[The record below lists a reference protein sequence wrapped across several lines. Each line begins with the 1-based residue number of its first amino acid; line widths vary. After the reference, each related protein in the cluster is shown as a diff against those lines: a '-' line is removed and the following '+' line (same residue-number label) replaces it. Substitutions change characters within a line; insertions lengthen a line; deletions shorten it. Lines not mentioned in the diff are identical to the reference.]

1 MITVFIKLKFLFLLP
16 IGTFIAKHLESFP
29 SWLKVVCTVRSSMA
43 STVAKTL
50 PFHTINLDK
59 CILDERI
66 KKDLVDYVQYR
77 VQTSH
82 SIQVNIT
89 PITPQFNKFLPEPSP
104 QDRFVLYLT
113 ETSGGSFLFAKLV
126 LDLIERGHL
135 VIKSTSFKVLPV
147 SLSEVFQLECNLKFS
162 SVQARAYMLECFK
175 VLKKV
180 NKQCP
185 LIEFW
190 DR

>member
-1 MITVFIKLKFLFLLP
+1 MTILFIKLKLVFILP

-82 SIQVNIT
+82 SVQVNIT

-162 SVQARAYMLECFK
+162 SVQARAYMLECF
-175 VLKKV
+175 
-180 NKQCP
+180 
-185 LIEFW
+185 
-190 DR
+190 

>member
-1 MITVFIKLKFLFLLP
+1 MTILFIKLKLVFILP

-82 SIQVNIT
+82 SVQVNIT

-162 SVQARAYMLECFK
+162 SVQASPYMLECF
-175 VLKKV
+175 
-180 NKQCP
+180 
-185 LIEFW
+185 
-190 DR
+190 

>member
-1 MITVFIKLKFLFLLP
+1 
-16 IGTFIAKHLESFP
+16 
-29 SWLKVVCTVRSSMA
+29 MA
-43 STVAKTL
+43 STVAKSL

-113 ETSGGSFLFAKLV
+113 ETSGR
-126 LDLIERGHL
+126 E
-135 VIKSTSFKVLPV
+135 
-147 SLSEVFQLECNLKFS
+147 
-162 SVQARAYMLECFK
+162 
-175 VLKKV
+175 
-180 NKQCP
+180 
-185 LIEFW
+185 
-190 DR
+190 